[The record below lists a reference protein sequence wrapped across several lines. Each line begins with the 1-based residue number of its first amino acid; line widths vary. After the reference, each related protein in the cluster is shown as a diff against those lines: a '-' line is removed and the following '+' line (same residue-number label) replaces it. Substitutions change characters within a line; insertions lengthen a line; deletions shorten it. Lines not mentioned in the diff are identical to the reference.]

1 VAGRPRATIWDVARV
16 AGVSAK
22 TVSRV
27 LNAEPGVAEA
37 TATRIHAA
45 IATLGFRRNEMA
57 RMLRTGGRAKTLGVV
72 VDGLDIPRHASLAG
86 AVARTAGEQGY
97 LVLTGTTNHDPATER
112 RLVRWLLDRP

>member
-1 VAGRPRATIWDVARV
+1 MKKPGRPVAGRPRATIWDVARV

-45 IATLGFRRNEMA
+45 IATLGFRRNELA
-57 RMLRTGGRAKTLGVV
+57 RMLRTGGRGKTPGV
-72 VDGLDIPRHASLAG
+72 GGGGAGIPPPASPGGAG
-86 AVARTAGEQGY
+86 ARAARGAGHLG
-97 LVLTGTTNHDPATER
+97 LTGSNN
-112 RLVRWLLDRP
+112 